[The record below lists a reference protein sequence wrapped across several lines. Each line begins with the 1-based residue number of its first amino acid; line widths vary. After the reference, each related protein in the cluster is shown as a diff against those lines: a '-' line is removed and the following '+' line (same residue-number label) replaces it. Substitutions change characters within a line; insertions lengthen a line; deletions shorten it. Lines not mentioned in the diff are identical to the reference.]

1 MADMWSS
8 SRITVADIPSEI
20 DCGLHLVDTRV
31 AENVHHPAPQL
42 DVEKN
47 DHAVGGLH

>member
-1 MADMWSS
+1 M
-8 SRITVADIPSEI
+8 IIVADTFFEI
-20 DCGLHLVDTRV
+20 DRGLHLVDTLV

>member
-1 MADMWSS
+1 M
-8 SRITVADIPSEI
+8 ITVVDKSFEIDRGLYLGDIP
-20 DCGLHLVDTRV
+20 V
-31 AENVHHPAPQL
+31 ADNVYHPAPQL

>member
-1 MADMWSS
+1 MTFSAD
-8 SRITVADIPSEI
+8 TFSESVL
-20 DCGLHLVDTRV
+20 GLHLVDTLV
-31 AENVHHPAPQL
+31 AETVHHPAPQL